1 MDGCR
6 RSSMDLRAQS
16 QDQSQSSSLTASPAD
31 VLSTAAS
38 TVHDVL
44 STPEQPQ
51 SEGVVKTIAKRLPR
65 TGHASLYDA
74 VHAAAEAA
82 DTLEQ
87 EASGL
92 MRSKDRILGAATRYV
107 DASPI
112 QAVGIGFVAGWVI
125 GRITR

>member
-1 MDGCR
+1 
-6 RSSMDLRAQS
+6 MDLRAQS
-16 QDQSQSSSLTASPAD
+16 QDQDQSSSPGAGAD

-44 STPEQPQ
+44 STSGQPQ
-51 SEGVVKTIAKRLPR
+51 SEGAVKTVAKRLPR
-65 TGHASLYDA
+65 SAHAPLYEA

-92 MRSKDRILGAATRYV
+92 MRRKERLLKATTDYI
-107 DASPI
+107 DASPLK
-112 QAVGIGFVAGWVI
+112 AVGIAFLAGWVV